1 MRGDE
6 MKYGKRLKGVKL
18 DTFSK
23 VWVDRFAWI
32 SCFWITILII
42 APLFG
47 APAQET
53 LGVAIITGVVGVLLL
68 YFVKSYFG
76 KRNEE
81 SIKLQ
86 KEMQGIIKA
95 QAEEKLTDDEEPQ
108 NEEEFQNEEEE

>member
-1 MRGDE
+1 MWGDK
-6 MKYGKRLKGVKL
+6 MKFGKRLKGVRI

-32 SCFWITILII
+32 SCMWITILII

-53 LGVAIITGVVGVLLL
+53 LGVAIITGVVGVLVL
-68 YFVKSYFG
+68 YLVKSYFG

-81 SIKLQ
+81 EIKLQ
-86 KEMQGIIKA
+86 RDMNSIGE
-95 QAEEKLTDDEEPQ
+95 LTDETDEE
-108 NEEEFQNEEEE
+108 EGE

>member
-1 MRGDE
+1 MQPTITVIHMWGE
-6 MKYGKRLKGVKL
+6 KMFGKRLKGVKL
-18 DTFSK
+18 NTFSK

-32 SCFWITILII
+32 SCVWITILII

-47 APAQET
+47 APAQEK

-81 SIKLQ
+81 EIKFQ
-86 KEMQGIIKA
+86 KELRNISIEA
-95 QAEEKLTDDEEPQ
+95 DEE
-108 NEEEFQNEEEE
+108 EGE

>member
-1 MRGDE
+1 
-6 MKYGKRLKGVKL
+6 MKFGKRLKGVKI

-32 SCFWITILII
+32 SCAWITILVV

-47 APAQET
+47 APAQES

-81 SIKLQ
+81 EIKLQ
-86 KEMQGIIKA
+86 KELKSIGVVA
-95 QAEEKLTDDEEPQ
+95 DEE
-108 NEEEFQNEEEE
+108 EGE

>member
-1 MRGDE
+1 MWGE
-6 MKYGKRLKGVKL
+6 KMFGKRLKGVKL

-32 SCFWITILII
+32 SCIWITIII
-42 APLFG
+42 VAPFFG

-81 SIKLQ
+81 EIKLQ
-86 KEMQGIIKA
+86 KELKNISIEA
-95 QAEEKLTDDEEPQ
+95 DEE
-108 NEEEFQNEEEE
+108 EGE

>member
-1 MRGDE
+1 MWGE
-6 MKYGKRLKGVKL
+6 KMFGKRLKGVKL
-18 DTFSK
+18 NTFSK

-32 SCFWITILII
+32 SCVWITILII

-68 YFVKSYFG
+68 YFVKSYFS

-81 SIKLQ
+81 EIKFQ
-86 KEMQGIIKA
+86 KELRNISIEA
-95 QAEEKLTDDEEPQ
+95 DEKEGE
-108 NEEEFQNEEEE
+108 

>member
-1 MRGDE
+1 MWGDE

-81 SIKLQ
+81 TIKLQ
-86 KEMQGIIKA
+86 KEMQGIA
-95 QAEEKLTDDEEPQ
+95 NTEDEEELQ
-108 NEEEFQNEEEE
+108 TEEALQNEEEE

>member
-1 MRGDE
+1 MF
-6 MKYGKRLKGVKL
+6 GKRLKGVKL

-32 SCFWITILII
+32 SCIWITILII

-81 SIKLQ
+81 EIKLQ
-86 KEMQGIIKA
+86 KELKNISIEA
-95 QAEEKLTDDEEPQ
+95 
-108 NEEEFQNEEEE
+108 EEEEGE

>member
-1 MRGDE
+1 MWGDK
-6 MKYGKRLKGVKL
+6 MKFGKRLKGVRI

-32 SCFWITILII
+32 SCIWITILII

-53 LGVAIITGVVGVLLL
+53 LGVAIITGVVGVLVL
-68 YFVKSYFG
+68 YLVKSYFG

-81 SIKLQ
+81 EIRLQRDMNSI
-86 KEMQGIIKA
+86 G
-95 QAEEKLTDDEEPQ
+95 KLTDETDEE
-108 NEEEFQNEEEE
+108 EGE

>member
-1 MRGDE
+1 
-6 MKYGKRLKGVKL
+6 MKFGKRLKGVKI

-32 SCFWITILII
+32 SCIWITILII

-47 APAQET
+47 APSQET

-81 SIKLQ
+81 EIKLQ
-86 KEMQGIIKA
+86 KELKSIGVVA
-95 QAEEKLTDDEEPQ
+95 DEE
-108 NEEEFQNEEEE
+108 EGE

>member
-1 MRGDE
+1 MWGDF
-6 MKYGKRLKGVKL
+6 MKFGKRLKNVKI

-32 SCFWITILII
+32 SCIWITILII

-53 LGVAIITGVVGVLLL
+53 LGVAIITGVVGVLVL
-68 YFVKSYFG
+68 YLVKSYFG

-81 SIKLQ
+81 EIKLQ
-86 KEMQGIIKA
+86 REMNNIGDPA
-95 QAEEKLTDDEEPQ
+95 DEE
-108 NEEEFQNEEEE
+108 EGE